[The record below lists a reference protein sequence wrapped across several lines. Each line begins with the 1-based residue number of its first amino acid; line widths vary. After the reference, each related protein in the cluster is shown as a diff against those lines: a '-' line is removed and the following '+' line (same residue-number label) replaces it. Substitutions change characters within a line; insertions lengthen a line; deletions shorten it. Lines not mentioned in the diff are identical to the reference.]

1 MKIETIVYILLG
13 SIIIG
18 VALKNSLLAMGVY
31 FCLFA
36 IVSKG
41 EIK

>member
-1 MKIETIVYILLG
+1 MKIETIVYIFLG

-18 VALKNSLLAMGVY
+18 VALKNPLLGMGVS

-36 IVSKG
+36 ITSK
-41 EIK
+41 EE